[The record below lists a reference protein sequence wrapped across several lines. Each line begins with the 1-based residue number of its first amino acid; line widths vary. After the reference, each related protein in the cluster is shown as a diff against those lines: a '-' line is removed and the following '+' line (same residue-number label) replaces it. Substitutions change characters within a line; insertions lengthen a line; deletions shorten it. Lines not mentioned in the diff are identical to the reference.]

1 MQPPDAR
8 STCDSRSDVHHRCR
22 RKSIQK
28 ERCNVQL
35 QGANTNEAVMA
46 IQEITSVINSI
57 NDISNGI
64 AAAIEEQGAVTQEIS
79 SNMLTA
85 SNGVQAITQ
94 NMARIQGATEAASQ
108 SARTVMEASKS
119 LVA

>member
-1 MQPPDAR
+1 VQTGTSDAV
-8 STCDSRSDVHHRCR
+8 T
-22 RKSIQK
+22 
-28 ERCNVQL
+28 
-35 QGANTNEAVMA
+35 A

-85 SNGVQAITQ
+85 SIGVQDITE
-94 NMARIQGATEAASQ
+94 NMTRIQGATEAASI
-108 SARTVMEASKS
+108 SARTVMEASKA